1 MIISINQYDIAFL
14 SFMQDK
20 GQLAFTDIPEHFPGK
35 SLLTLK
41 RSVANINYY
50 LKTERI
56 AIHADSFVCDLT
68 YADLLAFLSNL
79 KVKDYNSSVEER
91 IKLILF
97 YAFLYT
103 TVNTSRLYEEIGI
116 SLTTKKKD
124 LKILENYLSA
134 RDLKS
139 EVVSRKG
146 IRITG
151 NETAW
156 RILIMEILA
165 SICELNHEASLVG
178 RAANDVYERL
188 MFSRF
193 SQQSQTLPEVVS
205 RFHAVIRD
213 EQLALSYP
221 SKKLLYIWL
230 LLESVRA
237 PESHVTPCD
246 VPVLLPL
253 CPHKAYSAEEQLR
266 HYFIHSLDQR
276 STELPLIDLR
286 LYETLRAF
294 FTEVSKNII
303 TTIIYPDALLHELYP
318 YIQKC
323 ILRSILG
330 YSLFDNNLSSTE
342 KHYPNLFQIVQQSIQ
357 VLESAYQLNLDKNQ
371 LSTIT
376 LIIKKHI
383 NSSKLSGRNRK
394 TVIIVTNS
402 AVEKI
407 DFFISHLKFHLDIDV
422 KESIN
427 IHEKE
432 RLKDLDADIVVT
444 FSNRISWLLN
454 EMNVDHI
461 KVNYHLKDNDIRIF
475 MDHGFSSNLNRKLS
489 THDFLDA
496 IEGKSREEIHEILK
510 RNYMNYFT

>member
-20 GQLAFTDIPEHFPGK
+20 GQLAFLDIPEHFPGK

-56 AIHADSFVCDLT
+56 AIHADAFVCDLT
-68 YADLLAFLSNL
+68 YADLLTFLSNL

-103 TVNTSRLYEEIGI
+103 TVNTSRLYEDIGI

-124 LKILENYLSA
+124 LKTLENYLSA
-134 RDLKS
+134 RGLKF

-156 RILIMEILA
+156 RILIMGILA
-165 SICELNHEASLVG
+165 SICELNHEGALVE
-178 RAANDVYERL
+178 RAANDVYEKL

-193 SQQSQTLPEVVS
+193 IQQSPALPDVVDK
-205 RFHAVIRD
+205 FHAVILD
-213 EQLALSYP
+213 DQLTLSYP
-221 SKKLLYIWL
+221 GKKLLYIWL
-230 LLESVRA
+230 LLEAIRA
-237 PESHVTPCD
+237 PRNPVTLCD
-246 VPVLLPL
+246 IPVLLPL
-253 CPHKAYSAEEQLR
+253 HPRKSYSAEEALR
-266 HYFIHSLDQR
+266 HCFIHSLDQNN
-276 STELPLIDLR
+276 TEIPFIDLR
-286 LYETLRAF
+286 LYATLRAF

-303 TTIIYPDALLHELYP
+303 TTIIYPDALLHELYQ

-330 YSLFDNNLSSTE
+330 YSLFDNNLSNTE
-342 KHYPNLFQIVQQSIQ
+342 KHHPNLFHIVQQSIQ
-357 VLESAYQLNLDKNQ
+357 VLESAYRLNLDKNQ

-432 RLKDLDADIVVT
+432 RIKDLDADIVVT

-461 KVNYHLKDNDIRIF
+461 KVNYHLKDNDIRVF
-475 MDHGFSSNLNRKLS
+475 MDHGFSSNLNRKLP

-496 IEGKSREEIHEILK
+496 IEGKSRDEIHEIIK
-510 RNYMNYFT
+510 KNYMNYFT

>member
-56 AIHADSFVCDLT
+56 VIHADSFVCDLT

-124 LKILENYLSA
+124 LKTLENYLSA
-134 RDLKS
+134 RGLKF

-146 IRITG
+146 IKIAG

-165 SICELNHEASLVG
+165 SICELNHEASLVE
-178 RAANDVYERL
+178 RAANDVYEKL

-193 SQQSQTLPEVVS
+193 SQQSPALPDVVDK
-205 RFHAVIRD
+205 FHAVIRD
-213 EQLALSYP
+213 EQLTLSYP
-221 SKKLLYIWL
+221 GKKLLYIWL
-230 LLESVRA
+230 LLEEVRA
-237 PESHVTPCD
+237 PEGHATLCD
-246 VPVLLPL
+246 IPVLLPL
-253 CPHKAYSAEEQLR
+253 CLHKAFSTEELLR
-266 HYFIHSLDQR
+266 HYFIHSLDQN

-286 LYETLRAF
+286 LYATLRAF

-303 TTIIYPDALLHELYP
+303 TAIIYPDALLHELYQ

-342 KHYPNLFQIVQQSIQ
+342 KHYPNLFHIVQQSIQ

-454 EMNVDHI
+454 EMKVEHI

-510 RNYMNYFT
+510 KNYINYFT